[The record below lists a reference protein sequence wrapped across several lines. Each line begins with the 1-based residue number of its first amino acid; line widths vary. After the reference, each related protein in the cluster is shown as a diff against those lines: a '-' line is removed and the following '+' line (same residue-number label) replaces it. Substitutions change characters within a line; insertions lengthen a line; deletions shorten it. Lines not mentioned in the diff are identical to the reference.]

1 MCVCWEV
8 GIPFDNPIP
17 VNIESASALHSIP
30 YVTPSSSVQAP
41 LPLSVFSD
49 SEYVPIRAKI
59 QTSELSFNGTL
70 LLNREDLYRA
80 LNFQQYTIQ
89 EHN

>member
-1 MCVCWEV
+1 ML
-8 GIPFDNPIP
+8 GIPFDNQIP
-17 VNIESASALHSIP
+17 VNIDSSSTLHSMP
-30 YVTPSSSVQAP
+30 YVTPSSSVQAS
-41 LPLSVFSD
+41 LPISVFSD

-59 QTSELSFNGTL
+59 QTNELSFNSTL

-80 LNFQQYTIQ
+80 LNGLNFQQYTIQ